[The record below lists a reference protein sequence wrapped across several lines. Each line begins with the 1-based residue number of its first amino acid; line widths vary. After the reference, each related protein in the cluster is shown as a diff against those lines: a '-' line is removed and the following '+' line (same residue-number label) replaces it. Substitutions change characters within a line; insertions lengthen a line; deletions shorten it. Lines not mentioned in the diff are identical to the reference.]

1 MSFHILYFAEK
12 KKKERVILA
21 VRKSKTKLICVKK
34 IVQEFSGVVTV
45 LVIDL

>member
-1 MSFHILYFAEK
+1 MSFHILYFAEIK
-12 KKKERVILA
+12 KKRVILA

>member
-1 MSFHILYFAEK
+1 MSFHILYFAEN
-12 KKKERVILA
+12 KKERVILV